1 MTIMLE
7 NSKDARAI
15 VSLSATLVFLLPSHQ
30 SSKGLD
36 RPLVTLIL
44 ISSLPGQLT
53 EAFLNN
59 GVHHS
64 LLLE

>member
-1 MTIMLE
+1 MDT
-7 NSKDARAI
+7 RAI
-15 VSLSATLVFLLPSHQ
+15 ASPSVILVFLLPLYQ

-53 EAFLNN
+53 EKFLNN